1 MVSRRKILS
10 RSRDDLNLD
19 MGGPGHGEEADETPP
34 LRNNNFIEQEDVW
47 FHKDKLYSDHVQEVL
62 DKWESIDDEIWAKV
76 IVLERNRRVAKAYAR
91 APVLTVN
98 GSPDGFD
105 GFRIGLNGFDNP
117 MRDPKVDEVKSLIGQ
132 GCKVKM
138 DATGNILVKRL
149 SRAPV
154 FVKNTIEEN
163 SISNDILKLPNTGL
177 LDPPDKPFKLFDMRK
192 FQQNVNRE
200 LKRAYPDRRK
210 LEAQC
215 ISAVS
220 FVKNEQDLLYSP
232 VWMMLI
238 NVVALEML
246 NAKMPQGANSQS
258 QPSQPGQQQSSG
270 RAQNQSGNG
279 QQAQQSNGGNGGQPG
294 SNRVAG
300 DPSRLKRFIPGLSGS
315 SDEDPYSLTPSG
327 SSGSSGKGGKTET
340 GKDSG
345 NGSSPPRLPQ
355 KEKDY
360 YGPQNWAKANRHQDY
375 SDDMESP
382 DDLRTLQKKAGGKQV
397 NSQGSSQQPLP
408 VPSRQMMMDS
418 SNLPASAHNGGR
430 PTRPRL
436 SRKPENKDKQDDPY
450 YCGMRARVPNFVS
463 AGKGG
468 QGGKSGSGGVGNGWQ
483 HGAAAAV
490 AAKENHHQMAAGVKA
505 RINSKQNAQQQQM
518 HNSSSAPNLAQLPG
532 AAPPFWWHSRLYPE
546 AGPAGI
552 PGQAGGPQPA
562 VSQFSVN
569 SPLAFRTSAADLS
582 NYHFGRPRGGGGG
595 GGYQAALLNP
605 GLGAM
610 PHRPAMFRT
619 GWE

>member
-1 MVSRRKILS
+1 
-10 RSRDDLNLD
+10 
-19 MGGPGHGEEADETPP
+19 
-34 LRNNNFIEQEDVW
+34 
-47 FHKDKLYSDHVQEVL
+47 
-62 DKWESIDDEIWAKV
+62 
-76 IVLERNRRVAKAYAR
+76 
-91 APVLTVN
+91 
-98 GSPDGFD
+98 
-105 GFRIGLNGFDNP
+105 
-117 MRDPKVDEVKSLIGQ
+117 VDEVKSLIGQ

-154 FVKNTIEEN
+154 YVHAGLEEN
-163 SISNDILKLPNTGL
+163 SVSNDILKLPCSGL
-177 LDPPDKPFKLFDMRK
+177 LEPPDKPFKLFDMRK

-220 FVKNEQDLLYSP
+220 FVKNEQDILHSP
-232 VWMMLI
+232 VWIMLI

-246 NAKMPQGANSQS
+246 NAKMPQNG
-258 QPSQPGQQQSSG
+258 
-270 RAQNQSGNG
+270 GNG
-279 QQAQQSNGGNGGQPG
+279 QQSQGQSVPNRGAESNNAGG
-294 SNRVAG
+294 RHI
-300 DPSRLKRFIPGLSGS
+300 PSQGEPTRMKRYGGLSGS

-327 SSGSSGKGGKTET
+327 SSGSSGKGGAKDGGSGS

-345 NGSSPPRLPQ
+345 NGSGTGQSPPRLPQ

-360 YGPQNWAKANRHQDY
+360 YVPQNWSKGGNRHNGHPQDY
-375 SDDMESP
+375 SDDMDETHGGR
-382 DDLRTLQKKAGGKQV
+382 RTLKKENGERNGGEGV
-397 NSQGSSQQPLP
+397 RGRNASSG
-408 VPSRQMMMDS
+408 
-418 SNLPASAHNGGR
+418 GGR
-430 PTRPRL
+430 PAPNHMVNTPVTAPPPARSSRPRL
-436 SRKPENKDKQDDPY
+436 SREQKNKEKQDDPY

-463 AGKGG
+463 AGGGKAQGPAGAKSQGG
-468 QGGKSGSGGVGNGWQ
+468 QWGPGAPGAPGGS
-483 HGAAAAV
+483 
-490 AAKENHHQMAAGVKA
+490 KENQHQMSGGVKA
-505 RINSKQNAQQQQM
+505 RINSKHNAAAQQQQM

-546 AGPAGI
+546 AAGPAGI
-552 PGQAGGPQPA
+552 PGQAPQPA

-582 NYHFGRPRGGGGG
+582 NYHYGRTGRGGGG

-605 GLGAM
+605 GLSAM
-610 PHRPAMFRT
+610 PAQHPVPGGGGHRPAVFRT

>member
-19 MGGPGHGEEADETPP
+19 TGPHGEEGDDGGSPIGAF
-34 LRNNNFIEQEDVW
+34 RNNNFIEQEDVW

-117 MRDPKVDEVKSLIGQ
+117 MRDPKVDEAKALIGQ

-163 SISNDILKLPNTGL
+163 SISNDILKLPNSGL

-200 LKRAYPDRRK
+200 MKRAYPDRRK

-232 VWMMLI
+232 VWIMLI

-258 QPSQPGQQQSSG
+258 QSSQGQTVPHRGASVQ
-270 RAQNQSGNG
+270 NG
-279 QQAQQSNGGNGGQPG
+279 QPNGGGQNGGARHQSEP
-294 SNRVAG
+294 
-300 DPSRLKRFIPGLSGS
+300 RLKRFIPGLSGS

-327 SSGSSGKGGKTET
+327 SSGSSGKGGTAGGGKDSKT
-340 GKDSG
+340 DSG

-375 SDDMESP
+375 SDDMDGP
-382 DDLRTLQKKAGGKQV
+382 DDLRTLQKKGGKVMPHQ
-397 NSQGSSQQPLP
+397 QQQQP
-408 VPSRQMMMDS
+408 PSRQMMMDS
-418 SNLPASAHNGGR
+418 SNLPASAHNAR
-430 PTRPRL
+430 SRPRL
-436 SRKPENKDKQDDPY
+436 SRKQENKEKQDDPY

-463 AGKGG
+463 AAANGKA
-468 QGGKSGSGGVGNGWQ
+468 GKSGPSAGG
-483 HGAAAAV
+483 GAATGWPGYGGGG
-490 AAKENHHQMAAGVKA
+490 AAKENQHQMAAGVKA
-505 RINSKQNAQQQQM
+505 RINSKHNAQQQQM

-552 PGQAGGPQPA
+552 PGQAGGPQPT

-582 NYHFGRPRGGGGG
+582 NYHYGRRGGANGPS
-595 GGYQAALLNP
+595 GYQAALLNP

-610 PHRPAMFRT
+610 PHRPAVFRT